1 MTYLDYAAR
10 GRNAGWRYVLT
21 LVLGFLFA
29 VVVGGLAVAAIQI
42 GRLLPADWMATAQ
55 DPRQP
60 VSFFLFT
67 GSVFGLLLAGVAVA
81 AWWVQKKRPADL
93 LGWWSWRLFGL
104 GAAIWLVALAA
115 AALVDFAIAP
125 SGFRFSASA
134 ETPTLALAA
143 LAGLALQTFAEEYIF
158 RGHITQGLMLAI
170 RKPLPAALLSG
181 LIFGAVHI
189 PNGAPQ
195 AASATVFGVILAM
208 IAIRTR
214 GIAFTSGLH
223 LVNNVFGA
231 VVLVSAGDAFRG
243 TPALF
248 SQDTPHLMWWDMG
261 VGSVLLLLVALLVRG
276 ARWLPEPEAARQ
288 NAT

>member
-1 MTYLDYAAR
+1 MTYLDYASR
-10 GRNAGWRYVLT
+10 GRNAGWRYVLA
-21 LVLGFLFA
+21 LVLGFIFA
-29 VVVGGLAVAAIQI
+29 IVVGGVA
-42 GRLLPADWMATAQ
+42 LLPLQLGGILSKDWLGAAQ
-55 DPRQP
+55 DPGQP
-60 VSFFLFT
+60 VFFFLFN
-67 GSVFGLLLAGVAVA
+67 GAVFGLLLLGVALA
-81 AWWVQKKRPADL
+81 AWWVQKKRPTDL

-104 GAAIWLVALAA
+104 GGAIWLVALTA
-115 AALVDFAIAP
+115 AALIDFAIAP
-125 SGFRFSASA
+125 SGFRFSAGPG
-134 ETPTLALAA
+134 TPQLALAA
-143 LAGLALQTFAEEYIF
+143 LAGLAFQTFAEEYIF

-195 AASATVFGVILAM
+195 AASATVFGVIMAM

-243 TPALF
+243 SPGLF
-248 SQDTPHLMWWDMG
+248 SQDTPHLMWWDMA
-261 VGSVLLLLVALLVRG
+261 VGSLALVVVALLIRG
-276 ARWLPEPEAARQ
+276 ARWLPQPAVPAQ
-288 NAT
+288 NAA

>member
-10 GRNAGWRYVLT
+10 GRNAGWRYVLA
-21 LVLGFLFA
+21 LALAFIFA
-29 VVVGGLAVAAIQI
+29 VVVGGVA
-42 GRLLPADWMATAQ
+42 LLPLQLGGLLPTDWMVAAQ
-55 DPRQP
+55 DPGQP
-60 VSFFLFT
+60 VSFFLFN
-67 GSVFGLLLAGVAVA
+67 GAVFGLLLAGVAFGA
-81 AWWVQKKRPADL
+81 RWIQKKRPTDL

-104 GAAIWLVALAA
+104 GAAIWVVALTA
-115 AALVDFAIAP
+115 AALIDFAVAP
-125 SGFRFSASA
+125 SGFRFTATA
-134 ETPTLALAA
+134 DTPTLALAA
-143 LAGLALQTFAEEYIF
+143 LVGLALQTFTEEYIF

-170 RKPLPAALLSG
+170 RKPLLAALVSG

-195 AASATVFGVILAM
+195 AASATVFGVVMAL

-243 TPALF
+243 SPGLF
-248 SQDTPHLMWWDMG
+248 SQDTPHLMWWDMA
-261 VGSVLLLLVALLVRG
+261 VGSLALVVVALLVRG
-276 ARWLPEPEAARQ
+276 ARWLPQPAVADQ
-288 NAT
+288 NAA

>member
-10 GRNAGWRYVLT
+10 GRNAGWRYVLA
-21 LVLGFLFA
+21 LALAFIFA
-29 VVVGGLAVAAIQI
+29 VVVGGVA
-42 GRLLPADWMATAQ
+42 LLPLQLGGLLPTDWMVAAQ
-55 DPRQP
+55 DPGQP
-60 VSFFLFT
+60 VSFFLFN
-67 GSVFGLLLAGVAVA
+67 GAVFGLLLAGVAFGA
-81 AWWVQKKRPADL
+81 RWIQKKRPTDL

-104 GAAIWLVALAA
+104 GAAIWVVALTA
-115 AALVDFAIAP
+115 AALIDFAVAP
-125 SGFRFSASA
+125 SGFRFTATA
-134 ETPTLALAA
+134 DTPTLALAA
-143 LAGLALQTFAEEYIF
+143 LVGLALQTFTEDYIF

-170 RKPLPAALLSG
+170 RKPLLAALVSG

-195 AASATVFGVILAM
+195 AASATVFGVVMAL

-243 TPALF
+243 SPGLF
-248 SQDTPHLMWWDMG
+248 SQDTPHLMWWDMA
-261 VGSVLLLLVALLVRG
+261 VGSLALVVVALLVRG
-276 ARWLPEPEAARQ
+276 ARWLPQPAVADQ
-288 NAT
+288 NAA

>member
-10 GRNAGWRYVLT
+10 GRNAGWRYVLA
-21 LVLGFLFA
+21 LVLGFVLA
-29 VVVGGLAVAAIQI
+29 IVAGGLA
-42 GRLLPADWMATAQ
+42 LLPLQLGGVLPGDWMVAAQ
-55 DPRQP
+55 DPGQP
-60 VSFFLFT
+60 VSFFLFN
-67 GSVFGLLLAGVAVA
+67 GAVFGLLLLGVALAVG
-81 AWWVQKKRPADL
+81 WVQKKRPADL

-104 GAAIWLVALAA
+104 GAAIWLVALTV
-115 AALVDFAIAP
+115 AALIDFAIAP
-125 SGFRFSASA
+125 SGFRFSASP
-134 ETPTLALAA
+134 ETLTLALAA
-143 LAGLALQTFAEEYIF
+143 LVGLAIQTFAEEYIF
-158 RGHITQGLMLAI
+158 RGHITQGLMLATQ
-170 RKPLPAALLSG
+170 KPLLAALLSG

-195 AASATVFGVILAM
+195 AASATIFGVILAL

-243 TPALF
+243 SPALF

-261 VGSVLLLLVALLVRG
+261 VGSVALVLVGLLLRG
-276 ARWLPEPEAARQ
+276 ARWLPEPAAAPQ